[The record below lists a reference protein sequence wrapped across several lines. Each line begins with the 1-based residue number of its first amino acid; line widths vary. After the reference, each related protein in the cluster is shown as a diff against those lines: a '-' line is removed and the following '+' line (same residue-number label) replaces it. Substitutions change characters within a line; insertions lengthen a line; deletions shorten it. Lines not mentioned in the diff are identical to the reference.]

1 MPDQPHLPEDGS
13 KLDNQPTQPFLPPEL
28 PDAEATRMQSADDR
42 TRDMPPVKDVR
53 LHQPP
58 PEKAKGNRPPAR
70 PATEKSQRS
79 QPPILS
85 PIGGGAGDKVRNSS
99 PFRLPVWS
107 VFLTLFMVCGAVSC
121 VVATILGLGGRTTP
135 NSPPRFVI
143 ITAQPSAT
151 LAVTVPSLLA
161 TPTLPPEFQN
171 QAAPIA
177 LSGPTLAPIIF
188 TATPTP
194 APQITKGAL
203 VQVIGDRGI
212 RIRQSPGIDDSV
224 NIVLDIADPGEQFT
238 ILDGPQDAAGLRWW
252 QVTNG
257 SVTGW
262 AAQNDGTT
270 DLLQVISP

>member
-1 MPDQPHLPEDGS
+1 MSQPPRLPEEQDD
-13 KLDNQPTQPFLPPEL
+13 KQPTQPFLPPEL
-28 PDAEATRMQSADDR
+28 PDAEATRMQSVDDR

-53 LHQPP
+53 LHEPQEKPKRNQQTSRLSPEKPKRVQPP
-58 PEKAKGNRPPAR
+58 LPRNP
-70 PATEKSQRS
+70 TESQDAAQVRKND
-79 QPPILS
+79 S
-85 PIGGGAGDKVRNSS
+85 PV
-99 PFRLPVWS
+99 RLPIWS
-107 VFLTLFMVCGAVSC
+107 VFLTLFMVCGGVTC
-121 VVATILGLGGRTTP
+121 MVVAILGLGGRTTP

-151 LAVTVPSLLA
+151 VAVDVPSLLA

-171 QAAPIA
+171 QAIAPIA

-194 APQITKGAL
+194 APQITTGAL

-212 RIRQSPGIDDSV
+212 RIRQSPGIDDTV

-238 ILDGPQDAAGLRWW
+238 IVDGPQDAAGLRWW